1 MPIGTSPVGNFTVID
16 CAQHLENGAAN
27 PEWIAARLGRV
38 TGSCANDMLAEERK
52 AGKGM
57 RSKLKRRLAMER
69 LTGKPFGKDY
79 QSGAMRQ
86 GLDREPEARL
96 AYERAKNVLV
106 HSTGFLSHNVWL
118 AGCSPDGIV
127 GDFEGGLSIKCPEQV
142 QHLEYLR
149 TGEIDTEYQRQIAHE
164 QLTGGF
170 LWHDFVSYNP
180 EMAIDRMRLVII
192 RVTRND
198 VELKKHEQ
206 SLVAFL
212 EELQAEYLFLRKYAE
227 VA

>member
-1 MPIGTSPVGNFTVID
+1 MRSDFSIID
-16 CAQHLENGAAN
+16 VPQHLAGGGAN
-27 PEWIAARLGRV
+27 PEWLAARLGRV
-38 TGSCANDMLAEERK
+38 TGSCATDMLSVERS

-79 QSGAMRQ
+79 QSDAMKI
-86 GLDREPEARL
+86 GLEREPEARL

-106 HSTGFLSHNVWL
+106 HSTGFLSHNIWH

-127 GDFEGGLSIKCPEQV
+127 GDFEGSLSIKCPEQI

-149 TGEIDTEYQRQIAHE
+149 TGEIDTEYKRQIAHE
-164 QLTGGF
+164 QLLGGF

-180 EMAIDRMRLVII
+180 EMEIERMRLVII
-192 RVTRND
+192 RVPRND
-198 VELKKHEQ
+198 VELHKHRD
-206 SLVAFL
+206 SLIAFL
-212 EELQAEYLFLRKYAE
+212 EEVEAEYLAIKLIRDGIGA